1 MASNQHRNLTGEQ
14 LHNPKGFD
22 GASPSTTLIKNAAGE
37 IEWVSNS
44 NFDNALDYVSPQS
57 APPTEVQDDIYL
69 LDDTG
74 VVYDI
79 DTIAWQSGNTI
90 RYTFNGT
97 PNLSAI
103 TAGDY
108 LVTSGNGNAVND
120 GTFIISAVDD
130 GLDYIEITNAL
141 RSDATDDEA
150 SDAVGTAYYTLGE
163 WDGASKGSHIKFDGT
178 NWNSVNAQDGAICY
192 DETSSSHR
200 IYDAANT
207 NWDTSLS
214 TAAGI
219 SGSGTADY
227 VARFTPDGS
236 TLGNSVIQ
244 DNGSTVGI
252 NTSPLAE
259 TDLTTSR
266 TSAASTASANIVTS
280 ISGSNT
286 NTTKGIDI
294 TASNTSSGTVWGTQA
309 DISTSGTS
317 NLVGHE
323 VLIDTSGSGT
333 ITANAAYYVN
343 QLDAGGTTTVS
354 NAYGFLSD
362 GVGGAGTT
370 TNAYHVYLTA
380 HSSGTNKY
388 GIYQAGASDENFFAG
403 DTTIGQLKFDA
414 SQTVGAGQDNYVLTY
429 DNATGKISLEASAG
443 GGGGGLTI
451 GDAITG
457 GTASRILLE
466 DSSNNLWENDHL
478 KFIYS
483 GTAPNDTMAL
493 VVEGY
498 GIKSDTIQA
507 INHPFPTTYYT
518 KIGNSGKIEGAHNGT
533 KWSMESDGTYNYYR
547 SVTAH
552 PCIFQT
558 SNGTYTQLW
567 LDANSNKVKIGAFVA
582 PSATLDVRGAGT
594 GSGTSALKVEN
605 SGSTTTLEAKDNGEV
620 SLGNYTFD
628 SSAAV
633 GVGQDNY
640 VLTYDNATGKI
651 GLEAASGGGGSL
663 WTDNSNRLTND
674 TYGIT
679 ELNTGTANTYNGT
692 SYQVG
697 NLTVGNANTYNTNGA
712 QKSIVVG
719 DSNSISTIS
728 QAFNFVAIGAS
739 NTIRGGFNNLIVGSN
754 HTIEG
759 DKNTISGDNIDIYG
773 DENIGLGA
781 DHTIGQTATPINN
794 STAIGT
800 GHTLYGADQIAIG
813 KGVNA
818 TFGTTANFPAI
829 FFGLFS
835 NQRPTAGFFA
845 DPLLTNS
852 ALNLSLGGSEAM
864 RGGFGISNGAGG
876 GILQFHNFG
885 GTATSEPT
893 ALIADTAKIWA
904 WDRTSGKMGIKIEA
918 EDGTNHFFS
927 DFSAIGG
934 DQTVATANK
943 TLTVAGTGTG
953 SGTSSL
959 VAENSAGTANLEVRD
974 DGVVIAANLPTSSAG
989 LPTGALWN
997 NSGVINIV

>member
-37 IEWVSNS
+37 IEWRENTT
-44 NFDNALDYVSPQS
+44 FDNALDYVSPQL
-57 APPTEVQDDIYL
+57 APPTEVEDDIYL

-108 LVTSGNGNAVND
+108 LVTSGNGNSSNDGTFVISAVND
-120 GTFIISAVDD
+120 GS
-130 GLDYIEITNAL
+130 DYIEITNAN

-150 SDAVGTAYYTLGE
+150 SDAVGTAYYTLEE

-178 NWNSVNAQDGAICY
+178 NWNSINAQDGALCY

-207 NWDTSLS
+207 NWDTSLA
-214 TAAGI
+214 TGGI

-317 NLVGHE
+317 NLIGHE

-414 SQTVGAGQDNYVLTY
+414 SQTVTASEDNYVLTY
-429 DNATGKISLEASAG
+429 DHSTGKISLEASAG
-443 GGGGGLTI
+443 GG
-451 GDAITG
+451 
-457 GTASRILLE
+457 S
-466 DSSNNLWENDHL
+466 
-478 KFIYS
+478 
-483 GTAPNDTMAL
+483 
-493 VVEGY
+493 
-498 GIKSDTIQA
+498 
-507 INHPFPTTYYT
+507 
-518 KIGNSGKIEGAHNGT
+518 
-533 KWSMESDGTYNYYR
+533 
-547 SVTAH
+547 
-552 PCIFQT
+552 
-558 SNGTYTQLW
+558 
-567 LDANSNKVKIGAFVA
+567 
-582 PSATLDVRGAGT
+582 
-594 GSGTSALKVEN
+594 
-605 SGSTTTLEAKDNGEV
+605 
-620 SLGNYTFD
+620 
-628 SSAAV
+628 
-633 GVGQDNY
+633 
-640 VLTYDNATGKI
+640 
-651 GLEAASGGGGSL
+651 SL
-663 WTDNSNRLTND
+663 WSEN
-674 TYGIT
+674 
-679 ELNTGTANTYNGT
+679 
-692 SYQVG
+692 
-697 NLTVGNANTYNTNGA
+697 
-712 QKSIVVG
+712 VG
-719 DSNSISTIS
+719 DGIY
-728 QAFNFVAIGAS
+728 FNTAGDSVAIGDTATNGNAEGAKFYVKGDS
-739 NTIRGGFNNLIVGSN
+739 SLTYVFQVDRESDALAMAIDSTTGIV
-754 HTIEG
+754 
-759 DKNTISGDNIDIYG
+759 DIDV
-773 DENIGLGA
+773 GA
-781 DHTIGQTATPINN
+781 TIGA
-794 STAIGT
+794 S
-800 GHTLYGADQIAIG
+800 DMFDIG
-813 KGVNA
+813 KTYQYWVKYNAPSSMKMEWMQAGVLKARILTQSGYGSFQIYNNA
-818 TFGTTANFPAI
+818 GVSYYKLDGVSNNYENTGQDFTFGTT
-829 FFGLFS
+829 
-835 NQRPTAGFFA
+835 T
-845 DPLLTNS
+845 
-852 ALNLSLGGSEAM
+852 SLGA
-864 RGGFGISNGAGG
+864 RVGI
-876 GILQFHNFG
+876 
-885 GTATSEPT
+885 
-893 ALIADTAKIWA
+893 
-904 WDRTSGKMGIKIEA
+904 R
-918 EDGTNHFFS
+918 
-927 DFSAIGG
+927 
-934 DQTVATANK
+934 
-943 TLTVAGTGTG
+943 GTGTG

-959 VAENSAGTANLEVRD
+959 LCQDSGGTSTFEVLDNGTAKST
-974 DGVVIAANLPTSSAG
+974 GQIGSSAG
-989 LPTGALWN
+989 ATPNTETPTGTTETIDWN
-997 NSGVINIV
+997 NGNYQILDLESASGNVTLTLSNPIVGFAYFIEIRQDSTTPLDVIFPSSVKFAGETAPYTLNVSTGANAVDAVSLAWNGSEYIASFSQNHG

>member
-37 IEWVSNS
+37 IEWRENTT
-44 NFDNALDYVSPQS
+44 FDNALDYVSPQS
-57 APPTEVQDDIYL
+57 APPTEVEDDIYL

-108 LVTSGNGNAVND
+108 LVTSGNGNSSNDGTFVISAVND
-120 GTFIISAVDD
+120 GS
-130 GLDYIEITNAL
+130 DYIEITNAN

-150 SDAVGTAYYTLGE
+150 SDAVGTAYYTLEE

-207 NWDTSLS
+207 NWDSSLA
-214 TAAGI
+214 TGGI

-429 DNATGKISLEASAG
+429 DHSTGKISLEASAG
-443 GGGGGLTI
+443 GGGGLQ
-451 GDAITG
+451 
-457 GTASRILLE
+457 
-466 DSSNNLWENDHL
+466 
-478 KFIYS
+478 
-483 GTAPNDTMAL
+483 P
-493 VVEGY
+493 
-498 GIKSDTIQA
+498 
-507 INHPFPTTYYT
+507 
-518 KIGNSGKIEGAHNGT
+518 
-533 KWSMESDGTYNYYR
+533 
-547 SVTAH
+547 
-552 PCIFQT
+552 
-558 SNGTYTQLW
+558 
-567 LDANSNKVKIGAFVA
+567 
-582 PSATLDVRGAGT
+582 PSPA
-594 GSGTSALKVEN
+594 E
-605 SGSTTTLEAKDNGEV
+605 
-620 SLGNYTFD
+620 
-628 SSAAV
+628 
-633 GVGQDNY
+633 QY
-640 VLTYDNATGKI
+640 VIPYMNATGTDAEYDSNFFFNPSTNKFRV
-651 GLEAASGGGGSL
+651 GSGVGDYFEMNRSTGRLEIYSASARRIRMETSAVSGGGYI
-663 WTDNSNRLTND
+663 NSN
-674 TYGIT
+674 
-679 ELNTGTANTYNGT
+679 TGSIWLQASSAG
-692 SYQVG
+692 SYQMW
-697 NLTVGNANTYNTNGA
+697 LDRTNKRIG
-712 QKSIVVG
+712 IYT
-719 DSNSISTIS
+719 STP
-728 QAFNFVAIGAS
+728 
-739 NTIRGGFNNLIVGSN
+739 
-754 HTIEG
+754 
-759 DKNTISGDNIDIYG
+759 
-773 DENIGLGA
+773 
-781 DHTIGQTATPINN
+781 TAT
-794 STAIGT
+794 
-800 GHTLYGADQIAIG
+800 
-813 KGVNA
+813 
-818 TFGTTANFPAI
+818 
-829 FFGLFS
+829 
-835 NQRPTAGFFA
+835 
-845 DPLLTNS
+845 
-852 ALNLSLGGSEAM
+852 LNV
-864 RGGFGISNGAGG
+864 RG
-876 GILQFHNFG
+876 
-885 GTATSEPT
+885 E
-893 ALIADTAKIWA
+893 
-904 WDRTSGKMGIKIEA
+904 
-918 EDGTNHFFS
+918 
-927 DFSAIGG
+927 
-934 DQTVATANK
+934 
-943 TLTVAGTGTG
+943 GTG

-959 VAENSAGTANLEVRD
+959 LCEDSGGTSTFEVLDNGTAKST
-974 DGVVIAANLPTSSAG
+974 GQIGSSAG
-989 LPTGALWN
+989 ATPNIETPTGTTETIDWN
-997 NSGVINIV
+997 NGNYQILDLESASGNVTLTLSNPVVGFAYFLEIRQDSTTPLDVIFPSSVKFAGETAPYTLDVSTGANAVDAVSLAWNGSEYIASFSQNHG